1 MSKEVICVRDLSF
14 SYEKN
19 PILDGVSFAVNEG
32 DFVAIVGENG
42 AGKSTLMN
50 LMLQNLTNYD
60 GEIQLFGVDIKR
72 DNHFRDLAYISQ
84 NSVLSY
90 KNFPTTIEECVKIH
104 LSFLKKKA
112 DLKFYLEQVG
122 LFEHRKK
129 SLDELSG
136 GQLQRLG
143 IVLALIK
150 DAKIIFLDE
159 PTSGID
165 EKFADEFFENLS
177 NLKNK
182 TVVIITHQLDL
193 AGKYIDY
200 AIKIKDKKAVRIQKN
215 EIRL

>member
-1 MSKEVICVRDLSF
+1 M
-14 SYEKN
+14 
-19 PILDGVSFAVNEG
+19 
-32 DFVAIVGENG
+32 
-42 AGKSTLMN
+42 
-50 LMLQNLTNYD
+50 
-60 GEIQLFGVDIKR
+60 
-72 DNHFRDLAYISQ
+72 
-84 NSVLSY
+84 
-90 KNFPTTIEECVKIH
+90 
-104 LSFLKKKA
+104 
-112 DLKFYLEQVG
+112 G